1 MSERFE
7 RELKEAFQRRADGVP
22 EDAFQRLRGT
32 DFRPRP
38 PARRAAFA
46 LTGLATAGATAAISL
61 SLAGVGGGP
70 QRAFAGWTPVPT
82 PAVSG
87 RRAAAEAAC
96 LKETTRSAAQYL
108 TWVREMRQHELR
120 QSAREHR
127 APRRNRHLLLSS
139 LEAGGWRTAIA
150 DTRGPYTFV
159 VLAGAD
165 GTATCLT
172 GPDPARIVGLGAVF
186 EPPGAGLRAAP
197 ADGIVELGIGYTSV
211 DGGGRGFS
219 HAEGK
224 AGAGVK
230 AVRFVLADRTR
241 VTASVANGWYLAW
254 WPGNRPV
261 AAVETVAAGRTTVR
275 SVPKER
281 WRPRN

>member
-22 EDAFQRLRGT
+22 EDAFERLRGT
-32 DFRPRP
+32 DFRPRQ

-46 LTGLATAGATAAISL
+46 LAGLATAGAAAAISL

-96 LKETTRSAAQYL
+96 LKETTRSAAQE
-108 TWVREMRQHELR
+108 WMFREMPQHELR
-120 QSAREHR
+120 QGAREHR
-127 APRRNRHLLLSS
+127 VPHRNRPRLLSAQ
-139 LEAGGWRTAIA
+139 EAGGWRPAIA

-159 VLAGAD
+159 VLAGTD
-165 GTATCLT
+165 GAASCLT
-172 GPDPARIVGLGAVF
+172 GPDPAWIDGTGMMS
-186 EPPGAGLRAAP
+186 EPPGAGLPAAP
-197 ADGIVELGIGYTSV
+197 ADGIVELGNGYTPV

-219 HAEGK
+219 YAYGR

-230 AVRFVLADRTR
+230 AVRWVLRDRTR
-241 VTASVANGWYLAW
+241 VTASVANGWYVVW
-254 WPGNRPV
+254 WPGNRPA
-261 AAVETVAAGRTTVR
+261 AAVDVVAGGRTTVR
-275 SVPKER
+275 R
-281 WRPRN
+281 